1 MKRIGPT
8 QKIKKVMREVVD
20 KNPDYSTV
28 LPFFLYP
35 GSPLRRLDDLALLL
49 NETPYDGRV
58 EKIIEALVTQSPSEM
73 EWSEEKSRTGFEP
86 SRLFISPGSRL
97 YPAPG
102 SPLDIFNSLVM
113 RTPFILRF
121 VGYKNNKTGA
131 IKIEAGRS
139 PISIDGFATYLET
152 GRIEGKTDY
161 TEEAL
166 WLIWEIYFREIG
178 LERLK
183 RCSQCQRWFVDRTR
197 NKQKE
202 RCSQRCTW
210 QWWSWERRKEEG
222 HKLPKVKTKKGKED

>member
-1 MKRIGPT
+1 
-8 QKIKKVMREVVD
+8 
-20 KNPDYSTV
+20 
-28 LPFFLYP
+28 
-35 GSPLRRLDDLALLL
+35 
-49 NETPYDGRV
+49 
-58 EKIIEALVTQSPSEM
+58 M
-73 EWSEEKSRTGFEP
+73 EWSEETSHTGVGL
-86 SRLFISPGSRL
+86 SRLLISPGSRL
-97 YPAPG
+97 SPAPG

-139 PISIDGFATYLET
+139 PISIDGFAAYLET
-152 GRIEGKTDY
+152 GRIERKTDY

-183 RCSQCQRWFVDRTR
+183 RCPQCQHWFVDRTR

-210 QWWSWERRKEEG
+210 QWWSWSKRKEEG
-222 HKLPKVKTKKGKED
+222 HNLPELKKTKPRKTKMGK